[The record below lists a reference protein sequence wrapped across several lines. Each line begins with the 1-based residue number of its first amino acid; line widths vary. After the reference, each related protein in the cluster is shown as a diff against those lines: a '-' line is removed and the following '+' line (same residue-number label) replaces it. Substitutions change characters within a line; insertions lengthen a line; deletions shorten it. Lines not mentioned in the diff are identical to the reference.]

1 MKATQILAWLR
12 RDFYRFAG
20 DEHLD
25 IIESSD
31 NRVRLKLYSDV
42 NQYSLHVTVDGDNSY
57 LGAVGASR
65 KPRAGESHT
74 RGNDLYSGT
83 LSEET
88 WDRIKNDIISFEL
101 VRIRKR
107 TPSNNP
113 SR

>member
-1 MKATQILAWLR
+1 MKATQILTWVR
-12 RDFYRFAG
+12 RDFHRFSG

-31 NRVRLKLYSDV
+31 SRVRLKLYSDV
-42 NQYSLHVTVDGDNSY
+42 NQYTIHATVDDGSSY
-57 LGAVGASR
+57 LGAQGASR
-65 KPRAGESHT
+65 KPRAGEGHT
-74 RGNDLYSGT
+74 RGNELCSGT

-88 WDRIKNDIISFEL
+88 WRSIKNDIISFEL

-107 TPSNNP
+107 FNP

>member
-12 RDFYRFAG
+12 RDFFRFAG

-25 IIESSD
+25 VIESSD
-31 NRVRLKLYSDV
+31 SRCRLKLYSDV
-42 NQYSLHVTVDGDNSY
+42 NQYSLHVTVDGDTTY
-57 LGAVGASR
+57 LGASGASR

-74 RGNDLYSGT
+74 RGSDLSSGT

-101 VRIRKR
+101 VRIRKPR
-107 TPSNNP
+107 NPSNP